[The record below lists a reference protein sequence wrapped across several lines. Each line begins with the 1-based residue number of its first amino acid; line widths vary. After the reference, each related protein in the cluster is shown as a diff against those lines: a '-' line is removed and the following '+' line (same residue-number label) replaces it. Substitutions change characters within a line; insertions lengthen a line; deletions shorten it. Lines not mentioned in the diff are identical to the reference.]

1 MVSKGWAD
9 WPVTGW
15 MSAAFVEEFQA
26 ESNKVIQ
33 EIEQTAA
40 ETRLGWHAC
49 DRGIEL
55 SALGAIVWFP
65 VIQGKDHRR
74 EALFCSESQGR
85 EV

>member
-9 WPVTGW
+9 WPVTDR

-40 ETRLGWHAC
+40 ETRLGWHAT
-49 DRGIEL
+49 
-55 SALGAIVWFP
+55 A
-65 VIQGKDHRR
+65 
-74 EALFCSESQGR
+74 
-85 EV
+85 